1 MKTKKQIARLE
12 KIDCLVAEYTSLS
25 QQVSQQGDSR
35 TEMWQKLE
43 GDFGWSRQH
52 MMNILKTVGV
62 LQPKRNVKTKKKK
75 NKNERRVVA

>member
-12 KIDCLVAEYTSLS
+12 KIDRLVAEYTSLS

-52 MMNILKTVGV
+52 MMNILKVVGV
-62 LQPKRNVKTKKKK
+62 LKPKSNVKQKKRRKG
-75 NKNERRVVA
+75 NERRVVA